1 MTRTLSRSKFVQ
13 EILEPNNKLLTD
25 LLNNPEKYSCKD
37 IIEIYCL
44 YPSLNIPQRRGL
56 PEILYKKIL
65 TNRLIK
71 IIKVNESRDYN
82 SRDNQKKK
90 NKKFLEGV

>member
-37 IIEIYCL
+37 IIEIYSL

-56 PEILYKKIL
+56 SEILYKKFL
-65 TNRLIK
+65 TNRLVE

-82 SRDNQKKK
+82 SKYNQKKLNK
-90 NKKFLEGV
+90 NFLEGV